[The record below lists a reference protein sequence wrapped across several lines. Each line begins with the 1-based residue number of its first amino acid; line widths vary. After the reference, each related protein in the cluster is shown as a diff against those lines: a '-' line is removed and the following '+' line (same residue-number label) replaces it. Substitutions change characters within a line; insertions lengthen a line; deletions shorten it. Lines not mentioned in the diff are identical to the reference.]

1 MCNLV
6 HCYIA
11 FKCPLIC
18 PLVNRANF
26 TLIFGN
32 TFGNKFISLDNVNLF
47 LCTIMQRWIV
57 KTESKNQYKLNRLS
71 FSSIFEKHCWTS
83 QMVSMSLHWAIL
95 RPWIG
100 GSIANIAIWYNTCTC
115 IFCSW
120 CSCVLPWPSWR
131 ILWEFGLGPVWV
143 ANAWEGHRSCRILT
157 HYLGCRLRLV
167 CAFKTTPSL
176 LGCFCVLLLGGILL
190 KRKKRSEKENKY
202 TIAYEA

>member
-6 HCYIA
+6 HCHIA
-11 FKCPLIC
+11 YKCPIIC

-26 TLIFGN
+26 TLSFRN
-32 TFGNKFISLDNVNLF
+32 TFGNKFIILDNVNLF

-57 KTESKNQYKLNRLS
+57 TTESKNQYKLKRLS

-131 ILWEFGLGPVWV
+131 ILWKFGLGPVWV
-143 ANAWEGHRSCRILT
+143 GYSLITWDAESA
-157 HYLGCRLRLV
+157 
-167 CAFKTTPSL
+167 AFKTAHSL